1 MLVRGVGDAVPAG
14 NEDHRARADLGEM
27 ARICPAAE
35 RMGMAGK
42 PGDLMRFVNAR
53 NALGML
59 SERLGTDL
67 LF

>member
-1 MLVRGVGDAVPAG
+1 MKIIALAQTLARW
-14 NEDHRARADLGEM
+14 RAS
-27 ARICPAAE
+27 CPAAE

-42 PGDLMRFVNAR
+42 RGDLMRFVDAR

-59 SERLGTDL
+59 SERLGTDR